1 MKDQVDQLKAMGIH
15 AAYLNSSLS
24 QKQQKQIEQ
33 ELASGKIQFLYV
45 APERFEN
52 QYFLSILRKL
62 EIHLIA
68 FDEAH
73 CISKWGHDFRPSYQN
88 VIQK

>member
-52 QYFLSILRKL
+52 QYF
-62 EIHLIA
+62 
-68 FDEAH
+68 
-73 CISKWGHDFRPSYQN
+73 
-88 VIQK
+88 

>member
-1 MKDQVDQLKAMGIH
+1 MQRT
-15 AAYLNSSLS
+15 NSSLS

-52 QYFLSILRKL
+52 QYF
-62 EIHLIA
+62 
-68 FDEAH
+68 
-73 CISKWGHDFRPSYQN
+73 
-88 VIQK
+88 